1 MENMMRKYR
10 NILLDSGCQQNRQE
24 ATAPPERGAG
34 LKGLRGLAST
44 GAYTKSMFCGRET
57 PPSLRDTSPFRR
69 RSLSFR
75 HPILRSGAFTAITIC
90 LLAAS
95 CTTDDTMHFH
105 YDGKDGQRG
114 EIRLERVNDSLCVL
128 HHSIGGKAVSEWEL
142 PYPVYRMECGDLT
155 GDGVPEIAVGVIK
168 PTRYFPRPERRI
180 FLFKLYKG
188 RLIRPLW
195 LGSRVARPLVDFHL
209 VRDSVPARILTTER
223 HSDGTLVQALYR
235 QQGFGLVFER
245 DIPQ

>member
-1 MENMMRKYR
+1 MMTPQ
-10 NILLDSGCQQNRQE
+10 S
-24 ATAPPERGAG
+24 
-34 LKGLRGLAST
+34 LRG
-44 GAYTKSMFCGRET
+44 
-57 PPSLRDTSPFRR
+57 TSPFRR
-69 RSLSFR
+69 RSSFVC
-75 HPILRSGAFTAITIC
+75 IAIC

-95 CTTDDTMHFH
+95 CTTDDAMHFH
-105 YDGKDGQRG
+105 YARKDGQRG
-114 EIRLERVNDSLCVL
+114 EVRLERVNDSLYAL
-128 HHSIGGKAVSEWEL
+128 RHSIGGIPVSEWEL
-142 PYPVYRMECGDLT
+142 PYPVYRMEGGDLT

-168 PTRYFPRPERRI
+168 PTRYFPRPGRRL

-195 LGSRVARPLVDFHL
+195 LGSRLARPLVDFRL

-223 HSDGTLVQALYR
+223 RPDGTLVQALYR

>member
-1 MENMMRKYR
+1 MPRHASFIR
-10 NILLDSGCQQNRQE
+10 LLIPCT
-24 ATAPPERGAG
+24 AT
-34 LKGLRGLAST
+34 
-44 GAYTKSMFCGRET
+44 
-57 PPSLRDTSPFRR
+57 
-69 RSLSFR
+69 
-75 HPILRSGAFTAITIC
+75 C

-95 CTTDDTMHFH
+95 CTGEDARFRYGRD
-105 YDGKDGQRG
+105 DGQRG

-142 PYPVYRMECGDLT
+142 PYPVYRMEGGDLT

-168 PTRYFPRPERRI
+168 PTRYFPRPGRRL

-195 LGSRVARPLVDFHL
+195 LGSRLARPLVDFRL

-223 HSDGTLVQALYR
+223 RPDGTLVQALYR